1 MNRYITARAKPLQDA
16 ADILDP
22 HESHGPTTG
31 LHTAE
36 RDAISVTFHDD
47 DWEAYLGD
55 LGIDTTDPLHDRNPD
70 EMTVSELNEFHQW
83 LQAENMWATQESDFD
98 ARLATL
104 EKALP
109 AAIQRSAAL
118 KDELALAKE
127 KHLENYH
134 RLERQALAVF
144 AERNSL
150 QSGIDKIAA
159 LIGIPPKHHW
169 HPNHVVEELRKQ
181 MEDDQTLPM
190 SERIATQIQ
199 IEGDRSS
206 IREFGRLLAAIQ
218 WCCTTGSSRTIR
230 VTIDGDGSAS
240 LRFYSVDSQGM
251 KEDHIPG
258 LPEADW
264 PENNQFDI
272 GE

>member
-55 LGIDTTDPLHDRNPD
+55 LGIDPTDPLHDRNPD

-83 LQAENMWATQESDFD
+83 LQAENMWASVESDFD
-98 ARLATL
+98 ARLAAL

-109 AAIQRSAAL
+109 AAIQRSAVL
-118 KDELALAKE
+118 KDELALVKE
-127 KHLENYH
+127 KHLDNYH
-134 RLERQALAVF
+134 RLQAQALAL
-144 AERNSL
+144 AEERDAL
-150 QSGIDKIAA
+150 QSGIDKIAV
-159 LIGIPPKHHW
+159 LIGIPPKHHWHPNHVLIGITPKHHW

-181 MEDDQTLPM
+181 MEDDQTLSVTPEHLKALYFEAHN
-190 SERIATQIQ
+190 SGYGNGIRN
-199 IEGDRSS
+199 EGQQAHYNWEHSTMRMNMAMLNFS
-206 IREFGRLLAAIQ
+206 GAPH
-218 WCCTTGSSRTIR
+218 
-230 VTIDGDGSAS
+230 
-240 LRFYSVDSQGM
+240 DS
-251 KEDHIPG
+251 KDEK
-258 LPEADW
+258 
-264 PENNQFDI
+264 
-272 GE
+272 

>member
-55 LGIDTTDPLHDRNPD
+55 LGIDPADPLHDRNPE

-98 ARLATL
+98 ARLTTL

-127 KHLENYH
+127 KHLEDYH
-134 RLERQALAVF
+134 RLQMQALAV
-144 AERNSL
+144 AEERDSL

-159 LIGIPPKHHW
+159 LIGIPSKHHW

-181 MEDDQTLPM
+181 MEDDQTLSVTPEHLKELYFEAHNSGYGNGIRNEGQQAHYNWEHSTM
-190 SERIATQIQ
+190 RRNIAMLNLPN
-199 IEGDRSS
+199 
-206 IREFGRLLAAIQ
+206 LL
-218 WCCTTGSSRTIR
+218 
-230 VTIDGDGSAS
+230 D
-240 LRFYSVDSQGM
+240 
-251 KEDHIPG
+251 
-258 LPEADW
+258 PE
-264 PENNQFDI
+264 E
-272 GE
+272 